1 MHKCFVFQNSLT
13 LLLEGEATCSVLKNQ
28 RNSYECKAKHD
39 WIIMWLYK
47 SLNLQKKHQNMQLKI
62 YTRVSPHTQQSSARC
77 GMSEQIASYM

>member
-28 RNSYECKAKHD
+28 WNSYECKAKHD

-47 SLNLQKKHQNMQLKI
+47 SLNLQKK
-62 YTRVSPHTQQSSARC
+62 
-77 GMSEQIASYM
+77 ASKYAIENLYEGVTAFSTK

>member
-1 MHKCFVFQNSLT
+1 MHKCFVFQNSLI

-28 RNSYECKAKHD
+28 WNSYECKAKHD

-62 YTRVSPHTQQSSARC
+62 YTHSQQSSARC